1 MTSMDGMDSDLYGD
15 DKPDKPS
22 PKSVDEQEA
31 MDPEAL
37 VSLKVLTGK
46 HGPPEVG
53 DEIVVKVQSI
63 HGDQAVITYAPD
75 KPGEGEESESEPK
88 GESDDMEEL
97 NSKY

>member
-1 MTSMDGMDSDLYGD
+1 MDSDLYGD
-15 DKPDKPS
+15 DKPDKAS

-46 HGPPEVG
+46 HGPPKVG
-53 DEIVVKVQSI
+53 DEIVVKVTSI
-63 HGDQAVITYAPD
+63 HGDQAAISYSETP
-75 KPGEGEESESEPK
+75 PGDIGESEPK
-88 GESDDMEEL
+88 GESDDMSEL